1 MARSWCADKACTS
14 NLAAASEAQSEARI
28 EVVLVTVRFTTPLTK
43 SAVRRAASWGP
54 SLFLACK
61 ATSQV
66 LPGCGSLRRST
77 SSPQRAK
84 RRSAGMDTCASC
96 AGKVPSTR
104 VCIVCRQ
111 GAVDAHARLAAEP
124 AATFGCERCAHTLV
138 FKVGLGVLARVVQR
152 ILDDLEVQ
160 LVSHRVLRHQ
170 HLKAVR

>member
-1 MARSWCADKACTS
+1 
-14 NLAAASEAQSEARI
+14 
-28 EVVLVTVRFTTPLTK
+28 
-43 SAVRRAASWGP
+43 
-54 SLFLACK
+54 
-61 ATSQV
+61 
-66 LPGCGSLRRST
+66 
-77 SSPQRAK
+77 
-84 RRSAGMDTCASC
+84 MDTCASC